1 MRSGLDANNANLRA
15 PAAEYS
21 LPYYA
26 CLVLLFEYHHFTLL
40 STQSLRLDLSSYS
53 NPTIPPSHSTIV
65 EPSLPAFEALQSEL
79 EVTTDDGDGPLRP
92 GTTMNGHACKVKQHE
107 DQKPKYD
114 PRFTD
119 RVIAATGPGAHPRL
133 AQIMP
138 SLVRHLHDF
147 AREVG
152 LTVDEWTAGV
162 ELINEAGRM
171 SDSKRTETGLLCD
184 VLGLESLVDEIA
196 SMRRSQSGATPSAIL
211 GPFYRADAPLLPLGS
226 SILRAPARSPTPDA
240 DPAAAF
246 YRASLPL
253 LARVAGR
260 VVSARTGL
268 PIPGA
273 TLDVW
278 QSGPNGRYEQQDQ
291 GDNDPD
297 SDDGAARGGAQPPM
311 NLRGRFRTD
320 PGGRYALVCLRPT
333 AYPVPGDGPAGR
345 LLRLLD
351 RHPWRPGHVHFV
363 VAAPG
368 HRALTTQLFDADDDA
383 RCAGDAVFA
392 VKEELLV
399 RFRPLVEGAEDGEG
413 DGHGDGDGVGDDGIV
428 VNGQGPVDGA
438 FKECEQKPKWY
449 LEFDFSLAES

>member
-1 MRSGLDANNANLRA
+1 M
-15 PAAEYS
+15 P
-21 LPYYA
+21 
-26 CLVLLFEYHHFTLL
+26 
-40 STQSLRLDLSSYS
+40 
-53 NPTIPPSHSTIV
+53 STIV
-65 EPSLPAFEALQSEL
+65 EPSLPASEALRDEL
-79 EVTTDDGDGPLRP
+79 EVTTDNGNGPP
-92 GTTMNGHACKVKQHE
+92 KPATTQQHGHACEARRPE

-147 AREVG
+147 AREVD
-152 LTVDEWTAGV
+152 LTVDEWAAGV

-171 SDSKRTETGLLCD
+171 SDSKRNETALLCD
-184 VLGLESLVDEIA
+184 VLGLESLVDEIT
-196 SMRRSQSGATPSAIL
+196 SRQQRPQPGATPSAIL
-211 GPFYRADAPLLPLGS
+211 GPFYRADAPFLPLGS
-226 SILRAPARSPTPDA
+226 SILRAPPPRPRADA
-240 DPAAAF
+240 DAAAAL

-278 QSGPNGRYEQQDQ
+278 QSGPDGRYEQQDRDRDRD
-291 GDNDPD
+291 G
-297 SDDGAARGGAQPPM
+297 DGAAAAAAQPPM
-311 NLRGRFRTD
+311 NLRGRFRAD
-320 PGGRYALVCLRPT
+320 ARGRYALVCLRPT

-368 HRALTTQLFDADDDA
+368 HRALTTQVFDADDG

-392 VKEELLV
+392 VKEELMA
-399 RFRPLVEGAEDGEG
+399 RFRPLAEEGGEDGGGE
-413 DGHGDGDGVGDDGIV
+413 GDGDGVGDDGMKV
-428 VNGQGPVDGA
+428 GGQGPVNGA
-438 FKECEQKPKWY
+438 REEGEQKPKWC
-449 LEFDFSLAES
+449 LEFDFSLVEL

>member
-1 MRSGLDANNANLRA
+1 M
-15 PAAEYS
+15 P
-21 LPYYA
+21 
-26 CLVLLFEYHHFTLL
+26 
-40 STQSLRLDLSSYS
+40 
-53 NPTIPPSHSTIV
+53 STIV

-79 EVTTDDGDGPLRP
+79 EVTTDDGNGPLKP
-92 GTTMNGHACKVKQHE
+92 ATTTNGHACKAKQHE
-107 DQKPKYD
+107 YRKPKYD

-147 AREVG
+147 AREVD
-152 LTVDEWTAGV
+152 LTVEEWTAGV
-162 ELINEAGRM
+162 ELISEAGRM
-171 SDSKRTETGLLCD
+171 SDSKRNETGLLCD
-184 VLGLESLVDEIA
+184 ILGLESLADEIT
-196 SMRRSQSGATPSAIL
+196 SGQQPQSGATPSAIL

-226 SILRAPARSPTPDA
+226 SILRAPARSSTPDT
-240 DPAAAF
+240 DPATAF

-278 QSGPNGRYEQQDQ
+278 QSGPNGRYEQQDRDR
-291 GDNDPD
+291 GDHD
-297 SDDGAARGGAQPPM
+297 SDDDAAAWGGAQPPM

-333 AYPVPGDGPAGR
+333 AYPVPSDGPAGR

-368 HRALTTQLFDADDDA
+368 HRALTTQLFDADDA

-399 RFRPLVEGAEDGEG
+399 RFRPLMEGWGDGEG
-413 DGHGDGDGVGDDGIV
+413 DRDGDGNGVADDGIE
-428 VNGQGPVDGA
+428 VNGQVPVNGA
-438 FKECEQKPKWY
+438 RKEGEQKPKWY
-449 LEFDFSLAES
+449 LEFDFSLVEL

>member
-1 MRSGLDANNANLRA
+1 M
-15 PAAEYS
+15 PM
-21 LPYYA
+21 P
-26 CLVLLFEYHHFTLL
+26 
-40 STQSLRLDLSSYS
+40 
-53 NPTIPPSHSTIV
+53 STIV
-65 EPSLPAFEALQSEL
+65 EPSLPASEALKSEL
-79 EVTTDDGDGPLRP
+79 GATTDNGN
-92 GTTMNGHACKVKQHE
+92 GTPKPATTTNGHVCKAKQHE
-107 DQKPKYD
+107 DRKPKYD

-119 RVIAATGPGAHPRL
+119 RVITATGPGAHPRL

-147 AREVG
+147 AREVD

-171 SDSKRTETGLLCD
+171 SDSKRNETGLLCD
-184 VLGLESLVDEIA
+184 ILGLESLVDEII
-196 SMRRSQSGATPSAIL
+196 SRQHLQSGATPSAIL
-211 GPFYRADAPLLPLGS
+211 GPFYRADAPLLPPGS
-226 SILRAPARSPTPDA
+226 SILRAPPRSSTPDT

-260 VVSARTGL
+260 VVSACTGL

-291 GDNDPD
+291 GDHD
-297 SDDGAARGGAQPPM
+297 SDSDSAAWGGAQPPM

-333 AYPVPGDGPAGR
+333 AYPVPSDGPAGR

-368 HRALTTQLFDADDDA
+368 HRALTTQVFDAEDV
-383 RCAGDAVFA
+383 RCADDAVFA

-399 RFRPLVEGAEDGEG
+399 RFRPLVEGGE
-413 DGHGDGDGVGDDGIV
+413 DGDGVGDDGIE
-428 VNGQGPVDGA
+428 VNGQDPANGA
-438 FKECEQKPKWY
+438 RKDREQKPKWY
-449 LEFDFSLAES
+449 LEFDFSLVES

>member
-1 MRSGLDANNANLRA
+1 M
-15 PAAEYS
+15 P
-21 LPYYA
+21 
-26 CLVLLFEYHHFTLL
+26 
-40 STQSLRLDLSSYS
+40 
-53 NPTIPPSHSTIV
+53 STIV
-65 EPSLPAFEALQSEL
+65 ERSLLAFEALKSEL
-79 EVTTDDGDGPLRP
+79 EVTTDDGNGPP
-92 GTTMNGHACKVKQHE
+92 KPATTTNGHACKAKQHE

-119 RVIAATGPGAHPRL
+119 RVIAATGSGAHPRL

-147 AREVG
+147 AREVD

-171 SDSKRTETGLLCD
+171 SDSKRNETGLLCD
-184 VLGLESLVDEIA
+184 VLGLESLVDEIT
-196 SMRRSQSGATPSAIL
+196 SGQQPQSGATPSAIL
-211 GPFYRADAPLLPLGS
+211 GPFYRAGAPSLPLGS
-226 SILRAPARSPTPDA
+226 SILRAPARSSTPDA

-278 QSGPNGRYEQQDQ
+278 QSGPNGRYEQQDH
-291 GDNDPD
+291 D
-297 SDDGAARGGAQPPM
+297 SDDSDAAARGGAQPPM

-333 AYPVPGDGPAGR
+333 AYPVPSDGPAGR

-368 HRALTTQLFDADDDA
+368 HRALTTQLFDADDV

-413 DGHGDGDGVGDDGIV
+413 DGDGVGDGGIE

-438 FKECEQKPKWY
+438 RKEGEQKPKWY
-449 LEFDFSLAES
+449 LEFDFSLVES

>member
-1 MRSGLDANNANLRA
+1 M
-15 PAAEYS
+15 P
-21 LPYYA
+21 
-26 CLVLLFEYHHFTLL
+26 
-40 STQSLRLDLSSYS
+40 
-53 NPTIPPSHSTIV
+53 STIV
-65 EPSLPAFEALQSEL
+65 EPPPPASETLRSEL
-79 EVTTDDGDGPLRP
+79 EVAADNGNGPPKPATT
-92 GTTMNGHACKVKQHE
+92 TTTTHGYACKAERPE

-133 AQIMP
+133 ARIMP

-147 AREVG
+147 AREVD
-152 LTVDEWTAGV
+152 LTVDEWAAGV

-171 SDSKRTETGLLCD
+171 SDSGRNETGLLCD
-184 VLGLESLVDEIA
+184 VLGLESLVDEIT
-196 SMRRSQSGATPSAIL
+196 SRQQQPQSGTATPSAIL
-211 GPFYRADAPLLPLGS
+211 GPFYRADAPFLPLGS
-226 SILRAPARSPTPDA
+226 SILRAPPPRPRADA
-240 DPAAAF
+240 DADADTDTAAAF

-253 LARVAGR
+253 LARVTGR

-278 QSGPNGRYEQQDQ
+278 QSGPDGRYERQDR
-291 GDNDPD
+291 DP
-297 SDDGAARGGAQPPM
+297 SPSASTGSGTAGEQQPPM
-311 NLRGRFRTD
+311 NLRGRFRAD
-320 PGGRYALVCLRPT
+320 ARGRYALVCLRPT

-368 HRALTTQLFDADDDA
+368 HRALTTQVFDADDG

-392 VKEELLV
+392 VKEELMA
-399 RFRPLVEGAEDGEG
+399 RFRPLVEGGGG
-413 DGHGDGDGVGDDGIV
+413 DGGGDGVDDDGMK
-428 VNGQGPVDGA
+428 VNGAREEG
-438 FKECEQKPKWY
+438 EQKPKWY
-449 LEFDFSLAES
+449 LEFDFSLVEL

>member
-1 MRSGLDANNANLRA
+1 M
-15 PAAEYS
+15 P
-21 LPYYA
+21 
-26 CLVLLFEYHHFTLL
+26 
-40 STQSLRLDLSSYS
+40 STV
-53 NPTIPPSHSTIV
+53 V

-79 EVTTDDGDGPLRP
+79 EVTTDNGDGPP
-92 GTTMNGHACKVKQHE
+92 KPATTTNGHACKAKQRE

-114 PRFTD
+114 PRFTE

-138 SLVRHLHDF
+138 SLVRHIHDF
-147 AREVG
+147 AREVD

-171 SDSKRTETGLLCD
+171 SDSRRNETGLLCD

-196 SMRRSQSGATPSAIL
+196 SEQRPRSGATPSAIL
-211 GPFYRADAPLLPLGS
+211 GPFYRAGAPFLPPGS
-226 SILRAPARSPTPDA
+226 SILRAPPRSPT
-240 DPAAAF
+240 PAAAF

-253 LARVAGR
+253 LARLTGR

-268 PIPGA
+268 PVPGA

-278 QSGPNGRYEQQDQ
+278 QSGPDGRYEQQDR
-291 GDNDPD
+291 GR
-297 SDDGAARGGAQPPM
+297 DDDAAAQPPM

-320 PGGRYALVCLRPT
+320 AGGRYALVCLRPT
-333 AYPVPGDGPAGR
+333 AYPVPSDGPAGR

-368 HRALTTQLFDADDDA
+368 HRALTTQVFDADDDR

-392 VKEELLV
+392 VKDELLV
-399 RFRPLVEGAEDGEG
+399 RFRPLAEGGGDGEG
-413 DGHGDGDGVGDDGIV
+413 DGDGDRDGRGDGGIR
-428 VNGQGPVDGA
+428 VNGQGSVDGA
-438 FKECEQKPKWY
+438 REEGEQKPKWY
-449 LEFDFSLAES
+449 LEFNFSLAEL